1 MEDKEIYAEI
11 SSIRNLMERSTK
23 FISLSGLSGVMAGVY
38 ALIGA
43 ALAYQL
49 LPKGNVLQP
58 LPVGK
63 YPDLFY
69 GSYGS
74 GYWATLDLTL
84 FFIALAV
91 LILSIGTGILLT
103 VRKARKKGLSV
114 INPSSK
120 ALLISG
126 GIPLLTGGLFVL
138 ILLGHGYFGI
148 ISSACL
154 IFYGLALVAASTH
167 TFGDVK
173 WLGIFEILLGL
184 LALLKPGYG
193 LYIWAFGFGVM
204 HILYGTI
211 MHFKYDRES
220 NTK

>member
-23 FISLSGLSGVMAGVY
+23 FISLSGLSGIMAGVY

-43 ALAYQL
+43 GVAYYILYIGDDVTKHFSIDYLDNSFQIYWGL
-49 LPKGNVLQP
+49 VF
-58 LPVGK
+58 VG
-63 YPDLFY
+63 F
-69 GSYGS
+69 
-74 GYWATLDLTL
+74 
-84 FFIALAV
+84 AV

-103 VRKARKKGLSV
+103 VRKARKNGLSV

-120 ALLISG
+120 ALLVSG
-126 GIPLLTGGLFVL
+126 GIPLLTGGLFVI
-138 ILLGHGYFGI
+138 ILLMQFHFSI

-154 IFYGLALVAASTH
+154 IFYGLALVAASQH

-184 LALLKPGYG
+184 LALLIPGYG
-193 LYIWAFGFGVM
+193 LYIWALGFGVL

-211 MHFKYDRES
+211 MHFKYDR
-220 NTK
+220 K

>member
-43 ALAYQL
+43 AMAYNILPDPAL
-49 LPKGNVLQP
+49 LDTSTTNVRV
-58 LPVGK
+58 PVNGL
-63 YPDLFY
+63 YYFRGSSAEFY
-69 GSYGS
+69 KS
-74 GYWATLDLTL
+74 LDLSL
-84 FFIALAV
+84 FLIALAV
-91 LILSIGTGILLT
+91 LLLSIGTGIWLT

-138 ILLGHGYFGI
+138 VLLGHGYFGI

-154 IFYGLALVAASTH
+154 IFYGLALVSASQH

-173 WLGIFEILLGL
+173 WLGLFEILLGL
-184 LALLKPGYG
+184 LALLHPGYG
-193 LYIWAFGFGVM
+193 LVIWAMGFGVL

-211 MHFKYDRES
+211 MHFKYDR
-220 NTK
+220 K

>member
-23 FISLSGLSGVMAGVY
+23 FISLSGLSGILAGVY

-43 ALAYQL
+43 GIAYTKIYTEVVV
-49 LPKGNVLQP
+49 PSFPDKGKNWVSITIDHSTQIMYSL
-58 LPVGK
+58 VCIG
-63 YPDLFY
+63 
-69 GSYGS
+69 
-74 GYWATLDLTL
+74 
-84 FFIALAV
+84 IIV
-91 LILSIGTGILLT
+91 LIASISTGILLT

-126 GIPLLTGGLFVL
+126 GIPLVSGGLFII
-138 ILLGHGYFGI
+138 ILLGQGYYGI
-148 ISSACL
+148 ISSCCL
-154 IFYGLALVAASTH
+154 IFYGLALVAASQH

-173 WLGIFEILLGL
+173 WLGIFEIILGL

-193 LYIWAFGFGVM
+193 LYTWAFGFGLL
-204 HILYGTI
+204 HIIYGTL
-211 MHFKYDRES
+211 MHFKYDRDHVAQ
-220 NTK
+220 

>member
-43 ALAYQL
+43 GLAYRILKQQQQEFIEL
-49 LPKGNVLQP
+49 VKRLT
-58 LPVGK
+58 
-63 YPDLFY
+63 YDRTHLFY
-69 GSYGS
+69 GES
-74 GYWATLDLTL
+74 GISPTESL
-84 FFIALAV
+84 FLIALTV
-91 LILSIGTGILLT
+91 LVLSIGTGILLT

-126 GIPLLTGGLFVL
+126 GIPLFTGGMFV
-138 ILLGHGYFGI
+138 IVLLGQGYFGI

-154 IFYGLALVAASTH
+154 IFYGLALVAASQH

-173 WLGIFEILLGL
+173 WLGIFEIILGL
-184 LALLKPGYG
+184 VAMLHPGYG
-193 LYIWAFGFGVM
+193 LVIWAFGFGVL

-211 MHFKYDRES
+211 MHFKYDR
-220 NTK
+220 N